1 MAVSLPTVT
10 SKPRSRFALR
20 WYSWLLL
27 VGAIVYGVA
36 WAMHW
41 DDRGVLW
48 VVERFESPAKR
59 QASVWLP
66 DYRAVIDAKRLP
78 GMEKDEASDLSYN
91 PQTKTLFSVMGKN
104 PFLVELTLQGDVL
117 RKMPLNGWNNP
128 EGVTVMENGLMAV
141 VDERQHSLT
150 IVKVDASTTALN
162 KADFPS
168 YDLGPSK
175 DQNKAF
181 EGVTWDKRNQQFVL
195 GEERP
200 PALFTWKGDGTW
212 RYCDNELSENLGIT
226 VPTANGMGDPI
237 EHLPITKAV
246 KTLGYMTCPT
256 GDSTEAIQQMNLKH
270 AVITSV
276 NRDERADGGAS
287 IWAETINKVKELNP
301 GLTISAGARV
311 EICPDASP
319 FLLTGGFPLGGTW
332 TGPGLSGADDAL
344 VNTSLLLPGE
354 NKFIYCLSDPNFN
367 ACKACATKII
377 YLNAAPIADFILP
390 NNICLNTTFSPQNK
404 SVGGN
409 EFRWTTEENQNSDK
423 KNPSFLFQEPGLKNL
438 KLEVKNDKNCRTNK
452 ELSFNVSTP
461 ANINITLS
469 DDESCA
475 PYTVSINKIS
485 NGLGL
490 LDHLKSF

>member
-1 MAVSLPTVT
+1 VSLPTFT

-36 WAMHW
+36 WVMHW

-181 EGVTWDKRNQQFVL
+181 EAVTWDKRNQQFVL

-200 PALFTWKGDGTW
+200 PALFTWKSDGSQTLVGDKQKLANTKLDM
-212 RYCDNELSENLGIT
+212 RNLS
-226 VPTANGMGDPI
+226 A
-237 EHLPITKAV
+237 
-246 KTLGYMTCPT
+246 
-256 GDSTEAIQQMNLKH
+256 
-270 AVITSV
+270 
-276 NRDERADGGAS
+276 
-287 IWAETINKVKELNP
+287 
-301 GLTISAGARV
+301 LTIDPRTGHLLALSA
-311 EICPDASP
+311 ESH
-319 FLLTGGFPLGGTW
+319 LLLELDEKGEPVSFMTLLGGF
-332 TGPGLSGADDAL
+332 
-344 VNTSLLLPGE
+344 N
-354 NKFIYCLSDPNFN
+354 
-367 ACKACATKII
+367 
-377 YLNAAPIADFILP
+377 
-390 NNICLNTTFSPQNK
+390 
-404 SVGGN
+404 
-409 EFRWTTEENQNSDK
+409 
-423 KNPSFLFQEPGLKNL
+423 GLKNTISRAEGVTL
-438 KLEVKNDKNCRTNK
+438 DENGNLYM
-452 ELSFNVSTP
+452 VSEP
-461 ANINITLS
+461 NLFYRF
-469 DDESCA
+469 E
-475 PYTVSINKIS
+475 KQ
-485 NGLGL
+485 
-490 LDHLKSF
+490 K